1 MYFFSNQT
9 DMKASFGCINWLTAK
24 LEVLP
29 MYEPYLYDASI
40 PVADKTKRW
49 IIYQN
54 LISIICKDILLNKNI
69 DTHKLVSKQ
78 QRLL

>member
-1 MYFFSNQT
+1 
-9 DMKASFGCINWLTAK
+9 
-24 LEVLP
+24 
-29 MYEPYLYDASI
+29 MYEPYLCDASI